1 MLGYVVRRLIQGVFI
16 LWAVATIAFGLTF
29 LSGDPATLMIG
40 DHWTAEQIAGFREYM
55 GYDRPLLVQYGE
67 YLGRVV
73 QGDFGVSVR
82 QQIPVTRLI
91 MERFP
96 ATLQL
101 AGLAFLII
109 TVVAIPVGVVSAV
122 RRNTAA
128 DRLAMSGAL
137 LAQSVPTFWLGIML
151 ILVFGVV
158 LRWLP
163 VSGSGGPLHLV
174 LPAVTLATFSTARIA
189 RLVRSSMLDVLGE
202 DYIRAAHAKGL
213 APRAVYYRHALRNA
227 LIPVITLLG
236 IEVGSLL
243 GGALI
248 TETVFAY
255 PGIGRLT
262 IQAIA
267 ARDLPLV
274 QGVITFGALI
284 FVLVNLAVDLSYSVL
299 DPRIRHEQEA

>member
-1 MLGYVVRRLIQGVFI
+1 MLTYIVRRLILGVFI

-40 DHWTAEQIAGFREYM
+40 DHWTADQIANFRQYM
-55 GYDRPLLVQYGE
+55 GFDRPLAVQYGE
-67 YLGRVV
+67 YIGRVV

-82 QQIPVTRLI
+82 QQVPVTQLI

-101 AGLAFLII
+101 AGLALLII
-109 TVVAIPVGVVSAV
+109 VAVAIPVGVLSAV
-122 RRNTAA
+122 RRNSAA
-128 DRLAMSGAL
+128 DRVAMSGAL

-151 ILVFGVV
+151 ILVFGVM

-163 VSGSGGPLHLV
+163 VSGSGSPLHLI

-202 DYIRAAHAKGL
+202 DYIRTAHAKGL
-213 APRAVYYRHALRNA
+213 SRRRVHYRHALRNA

-243 GGALI
+243 GGALV

-274 QGVITFGALI
+274 QGVITFGALV

-299 DPRIRHEQEA
+299 DPRIRHDQQN